1 MARKPVILV
10 LMGGFWPGHEA
21 TGPNQS
27 LRQQCMALSGSFDF
41 RIIARDR
48 AFGAA
53 EAAAPHD
60 RWVDL
65 GYAQVRY
72 LIVGRTAAAG
82 LTQLV
87 KDTPHDIMA
96 MNGFFDREFTIPALV
111 ARRFSAIPRK
121 PCVLSTRGEMAPGAL
136 GLKSLQKQAF
146 RHLSRSVG
154 LLRDVWIHTTGPG
167 EAADARRE
175 LPFARGVVIAPIV
188 RSLVDA
194 PGEATPQHGDER
206 PLRLVFVGRITPVKN
221 VAFGLE
227 ALRDVKNPVV
237 YDLYGPIADPAYW
250 QQCQNIIA
258 TLPSHIVVQLK
269 GEIKNDEIPAA
280 IAGAGA
286 LFLPTL
292 GENFGHAIFEALS
305 CGVPVLISD
314 RTPWRDLHAR
324 GAGWSLPLDDRAAFT
339 AAIEVLARIPASR
352 RSAMKQGARAI
363 AEHFVLS
370 SDAAEQNRRMYQ
382 TIIALGPNAG
392 QADADGLMHAGS

>member
-1 MARKPVILV
+1 
-10 LMGGFWPGHEA
+10 MGGFWPGHEA

-48 AFGAA
+48 AFGAV

-65 GYAQVRY
+65 SYAQVRY
-72 LIVGRTAAAG
+72 LTVGRTGATG
-82 LTQLV
+82 LAQLI

-136 GLKSLQKQAF
+136 GLKSFQKQAY
-146 RHLSRSVG
+146 RRLSRSAG
-154 LLRDVWIHTTGPG
+154 LLRDVWIHATGPG

-175 LPFARGVVIAPIV
+175 LPFARGVLIAPII
-188 RSLVDA
+188 RGLVDA
-194 PGEATPQHGDER
+194 PGEETPEHSDEQ

-221 VAFGLE
+221 VAFGLD
-227 ALRDVKNPVV
+227 ALRQVTKPVV
-237 YDLYGPIADPAYW
+237 YDLYGPVADPAYW
-250 QQCQNIIA
+250 QECQNIIA
-258 TLPSHIVVQLK
+258 TLPPHIVVRLN
-269 GEIKNDEIPAA
+269 GEIKNDDIPAA

-314 RTPWRDLHAR
+314 RTPWRDLQEHE
-324 GAGWSLPLDDRAAFT
+324 AGWSLPLDDRAAFT
-339 AAIEVLARIPASR
+339 AAIEVLARMPASR
-352 RSAMKQGARAI
+352 RNAMKQSARAI

-370 SDAAEQNRRMYQ
+370 SDAAEQNRRIYH
-382 TIIALGPNAG
+382 TIIAFGPTAG
-392 QADADGLMHAGS
+392 QADADALMHAGS